1 MDHQQSIT
9 SLPISNKEKFSRNR
23 NKSGYNVYQ
32 SWFYHD
38 WHQYSSEKKKEL
50 LCQYG
55 IHNVNDYDDDDSITS
70 DPPITPIHVLRLCAR
85 YWSYQPESIKQQW
98 NSRAIIVNTLPIL
111 GVFDSTP
118 TAILDADIA
127 YSMTQ
132 EYDRIRSCINQI
144 LKSKQPF
151 DPERKERTFGLE
163 KVTTGG
169 TNQVYKSFFCN
180 HLLQLSFFGS
190 NFSLFNSS
198 TEIAYK
204 RKNSMVV
211 HLYSLQRLK
220 EVFELNGINMFL
232 MKKDDGTIIAAAPK
246 IIIDMDGKEGIGLVK
261 NETNG
266 YLNVLLENGEELN
279 ICKPQF
285 DCEMGI
291 WKHNDDCTKIKE
303 FHPFR
308 MKILKK
314 SGFIHILFNKFN
326 LSANSNNILT

>member
-1 MDHQQSIT
+1 
-9 SLPISNKEKFSRNR
+9 
-23 NKSGYNVYQ
+23 
-32 SWFYHD
+32 
-38 WHQYSSEKKKEL
+38 
-50 LCQYG
+50 
-55 IHNVNDYDDDDSITS
+55 
-70 DPPITPIHVLRLCAR
+70 
-85 YWSYQPESIKQQW
+85 
-98 NSRAIIVNTLPIL
+98 
-111 GVFDSTP
+111 
-118 TAILDADIA
+118 
-127 YSMTQ
+127 
-132 EYDRIRSCINQI
+132 
-144 LKSKQPF
+144 
-151 DPERKERTFGLE
+151 
-163 KVTTGG
+163 
-169 TNQVYKSFFCN
+169 
-180 HLLQLSFFGS
+180 
-190 NFSLFNSS
+190 
-198 TEIAYK
+198 
-204 RKNSMVV
+204 
-211 HLYSLQRLK
+211 LQRLK